1 MEKEAK
7 IFKAL
12 ADETRLSILALLLEG
27 ELCVCEI
34 IAALELPQ
42 STVSRH
48 LAYLRNSGWALGRR
62 QGTWM
67 YYRLNKNEHEII
79 REILPIV
86 EKYVANTTDHGMA
99 LERLHK
105 FQKGQNQQA
114 C

>member
-1 MEKEAK
+1 
-7 IFKAL
+7 
-12 ADETRLSILALLLEG
+12 
-27 ELCVCEI
+27 
-34 IAALELPQ
+34 
-42 STVSRH
+42 
-48 LAYLRNSGWALGRR
+48 
-62 QGTWM
+62 M

-105 FQKGQNQQA
+105 FQKKQNQQA